1 MQYDHVLKKLIFDL
15 LTTPPKSTQG
25 RTQAFDQNSRL
36 IRFIFIVPLSA
47 REIPVKIIDN
57 WVNAKFKYLTFDPT

>member
-47 REIPVKIIDN
+47 REIPVKIIDI
-57 WVNAKFKYLTFDPT
+57 WVNAKFKYFTFDPT

>member
-1 MQYDHVLKKLIFDL
+1 MQYDHVLKKLVFDF

-25 RTQAFDQNSRL
+25 RAQAFDQNSRL

-47 REIPVKIIDN
+47 REIPVKL
-57 WVNAKFKYLTFDPT
+57 LTTD

>member
-1 MQYDHVLKKLIFDL
+1 MQYDHVLKKLIFDF

-57 WVNAKFKYLTFDPT
+57 